1 MLIDISYFTEGPRHI
16 QNASLSNMPTME
28 AQSVNKSIKGYI
40 DFYISPFLNNMV
52 GYELA
57 YQVEQRLFA
66 IDDGNVDVVPLDTL
80 IENMKESYADFVF
93 FNMMK
98 NVNTQPTVTGVV
110 RLKSAN
116 EYADP
121 KELLVSTWNRMV
133 ESNERFIEWVLSEE
147 CPYKVKIKKTMLT
160 PINVLNI

>member
-16 QNASLSNMPTME
+16 QNASLSNMPSME
-28 AQSVNKSIKGYI
+28 SQSVNKNIQGYI
-40 DFYISPFLNNMV
+40 DFYMDPYLNNML

-57 YQVEQRLFA
+57 NQVEQRLFA
-66 IDDGNVDVVPLDTL
+66 IDDGAVDVVPIDAL
-80 IENMKESYADFVF
+80 IGKMKESYADFVF
-93 FNMMK
+93 FQILK
-98 NVNTQPTVTGVV
+98 NINTQPTITGVV
-110 RLKSAN
+110 WLKSAN

-133 ESNERFIEWVLSEE
+133 ESNERFIEWVLTEE
-147 CPYKVKIKKTMLT
+147 CPYKVKIKKSMLT